1 MLLTM
6 LWHSKRFIR
15 MKLFLTLLLVIIA
28 TLVDAQISVSERVIN
43 YGNIGPDT
51 SLEKEIYLVNTGT
64 KSSLLLTNDFPRDY
78 AAHISSKSVAPG
90 DTVYLRWKFN
100 PFSEGVFNDK
110 ITIWFSTMNEPL
122 EIKIKGNVKYI
133 DPYGNPSCPNFN
145 ERPAGHEKTF
155 VTDFVVQEEGTKERI
170 KGAQIRLIDRG
181 VVAVDLS
188 TDRNGER
195 SAKLPIRYFYFLVEA
210 EGYESAELYSYVNS
224 KNHRFVFDLTPLL
237 VPEPE
242 VVIVEEEEIAEVIE
256 EVPEEELMEEEEELE
271 IAEEVKEEELVEI
284 MPDEPFSEF
293 DSRVYKPNNIVFLV
307 DVSGSMNQNGRMD
320 ILKASM
326 IELVAMM
333 RPEDKIS
340 LVSYARN
347 TNVLL
352 EPTSGANKEEIISEI
367 RALSPQGATNG
378 ERGLKQAYSTAK
390 SSFISKGNNRVYIAT
405 DGVFRVSEVEAIEKL
420 VTKNSRRNI
429 NLSVLGIKG
438 TNFTKKKMAE
448 LADLGKGDF
457 LDMEDFDKS
466 TEGLKALVKSQ
477 SKK

>member
-1 MLLTM
+1 
-6 LWHSKRFIR
+6 
-15 MKLFLTLLLVIIA
+15 MKLFFTSSLIFMTVLLS
-28 TLVDAQISVSERVIN
+28 AQIVVSERVID
-43 YGNIGPDT
+43 YGEIGPDT
-51 SLEKEIYLVNTGT
+51 SLEKEIFLVNTGS

-78 AAHISSKSVAPG
+78 SAHINSKNVAPG

-110 ITIWFSTMNEPL
+110 VTIWFSTMNEPL
-122 EIKIKGNVKYI
+122 EIEIKGNVKYI
-133 DPYGNPSCPNFN
+133 DPYSNPSCPNFN
-145 ERPAGHEKTF
+145 ERPAGQEKIF
-155 VTDFVVQEEGTKERI
+155 ITDFVVQEEGSKKRI

-181 VVAVDLS
+181 VVAADLS

-195 SAKLPIRYFYFLVEA
+195 SAMLPIRYFYFLVEA
-210 EGYESAELYSYVNS
+210 EGYESADLYSYVNA
-224 KNHRFVFDLTPLL
+224 KNHRFIFDLAPLIIL
-237 VPEPE
+237 EPE
-242 VVIVEEEEIAEVIE
+242 VVMVEEKEIAVLIEDVEDTTEEEPLEKETHEVAEEIKNPVETI
-256 EVPEEELMEEEEELE
+256 PEEPL
-271 IAEEVKEEELVEI
+271 I
-284 MPDEPFSEF
+284 DF
-293 DSRVYKPNNIVFLV
+293 DSRAYRPNNIVFLV

-326 IELVAMM
+326 IDLVGMM

-347 TNVLL
+347 TSVLL
-352 EPTSGANKEEIISEI
+352 EPTSGANKEEIIAEI

-420 VTKNSRRNI
+420 VTKNSRRSI

-438 TNFTKKKMAE
+438 TSFTKKKMAE
-448 LADLGKGDF
+448 LAKLGKGDF

-466 TEGLKALVKSQ
+466 AEGLKQLVKSQ
-477 SKK
+477 SKKR

>member
-1 MLLTM
+1 MPR
-6 LWHSKRFIR
+6 HSKRLNRMRFFFTSFII
-15 MKLFLTLLLVIIA
+15 FIA
-28 TLVDAQISVSERVIN
+28 SLGSAQISVSEKVID
-43 YGNIGPDT
+43 YGEIEPDT
-51 SLEKEIYLVNTGT
+51 SLEKEIFLVNTGT

-78 AAHISSKSVAPG
+78 SAHISSKNVAPG

-100 PFSEGVFNDK
+100 PFTKGAFSDK
-110 ITIWFSTMNEPL
+110 IIIWFSTMNEPL
-122 EIKIKGNVKYI
+122 ELKVKGNVKYI
-133 DPYGNPSCPNFN
+133 APYGNTSCPNFN
-145 ERPAGHEKTF
+145 ERPAGQEKTF
-155 VTDFVVQEEGTKERI
+155 ITDFVVQEEGAKKRI

-181 VVAVDLS
+181 VVAVDLA

-210 EGYESAELYSYVNS
+210 DGYKSADLYSYVNS
-224 KNHRFVFDLTPLL
+224 KNHRFVFDLIPL
-237 VPEPE
+237 VTPEPE
-242 VVIVEEEEIAEVIE
+242 ISLEDEEVVVLIDEVEEEPEQEETIEIVEEIE
-256 EVPEEELMEEEEELE
+256 E
-271 IAEEVKEEELVEI
+271 KELVEI
-284 MPDEPFSEF
+284 IPEKPLAEF
-293 DSRVYKPNNIVFLV
+293 DSRAYTPNNIVFLV

-320 ILKASM
+320 ILKSSM
-326 IELVAMM
+326 IDLVGMM

-352 EPTSGANKEEIISEI
+352 EPTSGANKEEIIAEI
-367 RALSPQGATNG
+367 RALSSQGATNG
-378 ERGLKQAYSTAK
+378 ERGLKQAYNTAK
-390 SSFISKGNNRVYIAT
+390 SAYISKGNNRVYIAT

-448 LADLGKGDF
+448 LAELGKGDF
-457 LDMEDFDKS
+457 LDMEDFDES
-466 TEGLKALVKSQ
+466 AEGLRQLVKSQ

>member
-1 MLLTM
+1 MTVLI
-6 LWHSKRFIR
+6 S
-15 MKLFLTLLLVIIA
+15 
-28 TLVDAQISVSERVIN
+28 AQIVVSERVID
-43 YGNIGPDT
+43 YGEIGPDT
-51 SLEKEIYLVNTGT
+51 GLEKEIFLVNTGS

-78 AAHISSKSVAPG
+78 SAHISSKNVAPG

-110 ITIWFSTMNEPL
+110 IAIWFSTMNEPL
-122 EIKIKGNVKYI
+122 EIKVKGKVKYI
-133 DPYGNPSCPNFN
+133 DPYSNPSCPNFN
-145 ERPAGHEKTF
+145 ERPAGQEKTF
-155 VTDFVVQEEGTKERI
+155 ITDFVVQEEYSKKRI

-210 EGYESAELYSYVNS
+210 EGYESADLYSYVNS
-224 KNHRFVFDLTPLL
+224 KNHRFVFDLVPL
-237 VPEPE
+237 VIPEPE
-242 VVIVEEEEIAEVIE
+242 PEALVVEEKEIAVLIENIDDTAAAAEEPLEKETPEGAEEIKDPVETI
-256 EVPEEELMEEEEELE
+256 PEKPLT
-271 IAEEVKEEELVEI
+271 
-284 MPDEPFSEF
+284 DF
-293 DSRVYKPNNIVFLV
+293 DSRAYRPNNIVFLV

-326 IELVAMM
+326 IKLVAMM

-340 LVSYARN
+340 LVSYARSAS
-347 TNVLL
+347 VLL
-352 EPTSGANKEEIISEI
+352 EPTSGANKEEIIAEI

-390 SSFISKGNNRVYIAT
+390 ASFISNGNNRVYIAT

-420 VTKNSRRNI
+420 VTKNSRRKI

-448 LADLGKGDF
+448 LAKLGKGDF

-466 TEGLKALVKSQ
+466 AEGLKQLVKSQ